1 MINKKNLGIAGL
13 VALMIIAG
21 VIVYRDTR
29 VSKIEITEKTPDT
42 TKSINGIT
50 MTGNG
55 NIEVVPIEEKKLP
68 PTPIL
73 VRGTDF
79 TVALDPQ
86 IKKIVLGRLDGEVAT
101 LQKDTKNVEAW
112 VGLGLQRKTLG
123 DYIGARDAWEYAKA
137 LNSNNLV
144 VWNNLGDL
152 YHFYLKD
159 YKKSEEN
166 WKKTIALKPDYIQGY
181 RGLYELYTYS
191 MKEKINEAPV
201 ILKEGIAK
209 NPNAT
214 DLKALLADYEKSV
227 VK

>member
-13 VALMIIAG
+13 VALVIIAG
-21 VIVYRDTR
+21 VIIYRDTR
-29 VSKIEITEKTPDT
+29 VSKIEITEKAPDI
-42 TKSINGIT
+42 TKTINGVT

-68 PTPIL
+68 PAPAL

-79 TVALDPQ
+79 TVVLDPQ

-101 LQKDTKNVEAW
+101 LQKDPKNVNAW

-137 LNSNNLV
+137 LDSNNLV

-191 MKEKINEAPV
+191 MKEKINKVPV

-209 NPNAT
+209 NPSAT

-227 VK
+227 AK